1 MSASNITTATPMRER
16 VNALQ
21 ALMVQMPQAELQ
33 TFHYYADG
41 MYARVVP
48 RAKDTLIVGKVHL
61 REHFYIVA
69 QGRVRVTGGD
79 EVVDLVAPAIVVS
92 APGTKRAVLAL
103 EDSVCLTVHR
113 TDKTDLA
120 EIEAELVEPDDS
132 ALFGPENRLLA

>member
-1 MSASNITTATPMRER
+1 MELKLPEKPMRER

-21 ALMVQMPQAELQ
+21 ALMVQMPQADLE
-33 TFHYYADG
+33 TFHYFADG

-48 RAKDTLIVGKVHL
+48 RLKDTLIVGKVHL

-120 EIEAELVEPDDS
+120 EIEAELIEPDDS